1 MALEE
6 NSPHQKLQ
14 RVYPFTSR
22 NHQQLPS
29 RSHQDTCLPEALLI
43 KNNEENT
50 PLHLAIYHNCHME
63 IIKALACP
71 EALLIK
77 NKKGKMPL
85 NITKNDLVME
95 YLTEAFIETL

>member
-1 MALEE
+1 
-6 NSPHQKLQ
+6 
-14 RVYPFTSR
+14 
-22 NHQQLPS
+22 
-29 RSHQDTCLPEALLI
+29 
-43 KNNEENT
+43 
-50 PLHLAIYHNCHME
+50 ME